1 MSGIKKSLYE
11 PIRDSQ
17 RSSTRGQYTPP
28 HLAPTAAAPSR
39 IPPYDVEAGKFAIL
53 ERHKMIWSSLD
64 ARARKIQI
72 LAVLQILLNLLVCLD
87 GSWYTQVFG
96 VAIGCIGLMAVRGD
110 KVDVLMVY
118 LFLCVFEF
126 VKNVGYLQ
134 DAFVHLGNPA
144 EPAPS
149 LAARNMTDV
158 IVAPSTPAPW
168 FAFGLTHKYLI
179 FQICLVCIEEF
190 VLIPC
195 VILMGYSSVQ
205 AVLRNY

>member
-11 PIRDSQ
+11 PIRDST
-17 RSSTRGQYTPP
+17 RSSARGQYTPP
-28 HLAPTAAAPSR
+28 HLGPAAAPSR
-39 IPPYDVEAGKFAIL
+39 IPPYDVEAGKFTIL
-53 ERHKMIWSSLD
+53 ERHKTIWSSLD

-72 LAVLQILLNLLVCLD
+72 LAALQVILNILVCFD

-134 DAFVHLGNPA
+134 DACIRIATPVATPL
-144 EPAPS
+144 
-149 LAARNMTDV
+149 ARNITNT
-158 IVAPSTPAPW
+158 IVPPPTPAPW
-168 FAFGLTHKYLI
+168 LAVGLNNKYLL
-179 FQICLVCIEEF
+179 FQICLVCVEEF
-190 VLIPC
+190 FLIPS
-195 VILMGYSSVQ
+195 VVLLGYSSVQ